1 MGLVS
6 VEEKHRFM
14 VSCVSWVRVEVGGGM
29 PCILGSSKPP
39 LLTDRLTPLI
49 WMFAAGGLPWT
60 VVQAVHVMPGAGWGG
75 LFLRAPRFTIE
86 MLTVRPWKCPHCL
99 PNTHIYTL
107 VPVCNLEPPRTSNR
121 PSRVGN
127 FTWSQR
133 TNDGGCCLSLKW
145 QHVFP
150 PTVEL

>member
-14 VSCVSWVRVEVGGGM
+14 VSCVSWVRVEVEGGM

-60 VVQAVHVMPGAGWGG
+60 VVQAVRLMPGAGGG
-75 LFLRAPRFTIE
+75 AP
-86 MLTVRPWKCPHCL
+86 LSK
-99 PNTHIYTL
+99 
-107 VPVCNLEPPRTSNR
+107 
-121 PSRVGN
+121 G
-127 FTWSQR
+127 SQV
-133 TNDGGCCLSLKW
+133 
-145 QHVFP
+145 HY
-150 PTVEL
+150 